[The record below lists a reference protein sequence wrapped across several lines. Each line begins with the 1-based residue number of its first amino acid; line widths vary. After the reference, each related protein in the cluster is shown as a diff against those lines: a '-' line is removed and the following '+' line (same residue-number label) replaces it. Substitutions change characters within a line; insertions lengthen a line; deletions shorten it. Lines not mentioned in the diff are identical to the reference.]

1 MRAKR
6 SNMSWSSRRGQ
17 IHFMWVV
24 ALILLPSAAWPLE
37 RASED
42 ELAFVNVAELIPGVL
57 LDIRYATD
65 DNFTKHVLYS
75 NAHCFLRAPG

>member
-1 MRAKR
+1 
-6 SNMSWSSRRGQ
+6 
-17 IHFMWVV
+17 MWVV
-24 ALILLPSAAWPLE
+24 GLIMLPSAACPLK

-42 ELAFVNVAELIPGVL
+42 ELALVNVAELIPGVL

-65 DNFTKHVLYS
+65 NNFTQHVLYS